1 MQWICRR
8 VECVL
13 RHLHHPHCFVHVI
26 LHDDV
31 GQTQTCLTSQQQT
44 SDATG
49 RLAKT
54 GCVRAEPGVN
64 ASNTCN
70 YSNNG
75 RRKGFSRGEQQW
87 IFPVYWIFPIIFN
100 GFFQLFFQGVKKWWN
115 FGLLT
120 RNWNFFA
127 KKLISKCKNRKSRG
141 SRPLFLR
148 PRPQQQQ
155 TLRQMCASEAA
166 ALSSRNLLHKSPI
179 SNATSLSVRRSTQVT
194 ALPGFTKHTRPGR
207 YFWNADLQQQLQIA
221 IYTTVTGNGRHRAKP
236 HKLAGLPLLHEFIRR
251 GTKWTNTE
259 PRGRQGTSDKWNF
272 DGIFLVSGLTI
283 FLSLHFHNKPFF
295 SALILHGF
303 N

>member
-1 MQWICRR
+1 MQVMR
-8 VECVL
+8 VT
-13 RHLHHPHCFVHVI
+13 I
-26 LHDDV
+26 ATTGV
-31 GQTQTCLTSQQQT
+31 G
-44 SDATG
+44 
-49 RLAKT
+49 R
-54 GCVRAEPGVN
+54 VFPGEN
-64 ASNTCN
+64 
-70 YSNNG
+70 NNG
-75 RRKGFSRGEQQW
+75 FFQF
-87 IFPVYWIFPIIFN
+87 I
-100 GFFQLFFQGVKKWWN
+100 GFFQLFLMDFSNYFSRGSKNGEILVYS
-115 FGLLT
+115 LET
-120 RNWNFFA
+120 ETSFA
-127 KKLISKCKNRKSRG
+127 KKLISKCKNWKSRG